1 MWFRPDE
8 ASASL
13 NGEERAV
20 NAIFGC
26 LISLGGALLLI
37 QDLLSRDYKMLWLP
51 VLLIAVGLFMLLR
64 HRADDLMDV
73 ADGDRCTTCRGVGTV
88 YSAEWNDWRKTGPVH
103 TIRELC
109 PSCQGA
115 DLPRS
120 TP

>member
-1 MWFRPDE
+1 M
-8 ASASL
+8 
-13 NGEERAV
+13 

-26 LISLGGALLLI
+26 LVSLGGALLMV

-51 VLLIAVGLFMLLR
+51 VLLLSVGLFMLLR
-64 HRADDLMDV
+64 HQSDDDLLESG
-73 ADGDRCTTCRGVGTV
+73 DGDRCTTCRGAGTV

-109 PSCQGA
+109 PECQGA

-120 TP
+120 